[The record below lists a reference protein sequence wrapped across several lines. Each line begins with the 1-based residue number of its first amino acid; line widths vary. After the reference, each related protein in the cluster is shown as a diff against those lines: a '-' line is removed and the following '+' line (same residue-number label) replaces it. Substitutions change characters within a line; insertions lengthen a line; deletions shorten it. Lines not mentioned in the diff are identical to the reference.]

1 MVFSGFFIYT
11 YGMKKLLLILALSL
25 CAMPSIVAAEVFA
38 DDYVFQK
45 QIVINNKHT
54 CQAFRIHQ
62 NWFATAA
69 HCVEVCAEQG
79 SCQVKILLAQGS
91 VNASVTVGVRDVF
104 IPEQYRTVDA
114 KQRVSTHKN
123 WDVAL
128 LHYQPEEYVYEFPE
142 GGMATAEEFN
152 QALKESRRL
161 RLQWRGATRPEI
173 PVLYTYGGHDL
184 MTLKENLIVPRWNFG
199 QMVSFSNPKTVLY
212 FGEKQALWGADGFGV
227 DHGNSGG
234 AVVLPNGGI
243 IGIATAIMDNQLPAD
258 VRQAFPTFGQA
269 HDFFLFNGFA
279 PKTTMAFIG
288 KTLAH
293 YGDRVR
299 TKKLRKIT
307 PTLDPTMPPT
317 TVQAK

>member
-1 MVFSGFFIYT
+1 MLCLGAVP
-11 YGMKKLLLILALSL
+11 LA
-25 CAMPSIVAAEVFA
+25 VAAEIFA

-45 QIVINNKHT
+45 QIIVNNRHT

-69 HCVEVCAEQG
+69 HCVEECVG
-79 SCQVKILLAQGS
+79 SGPCQVKILLAQGA
-91 VNASVTVGVRDVF
+91 VNASATVSTRDVF
-104 IPEQYRTVDA
+104 IPKPYRTVDA

-128 LHYQPEEYVYEFPE
+128 LHYQPEEYVYEFSE
-142 GGMATAEEFN
+142 GGMATSEEFN
-152 QALKESRRL
+152 QALKESRSL
-161 RLQWRGATRPEI
+161 RVQWKGAVRPQI
-173 PVLYTYGGHDL
+173 PVLYTYGGNDL

-199 QMVSFSNPKTVLY
+199 QMESFSNPQTVLY

-243 IGIATAIMDNQLPAD
+243 IGVATAIMDNQLPSD
-258 VRQAFPTFGQA
+258 VRQAFPTFGRA

-279 PKTTMAFIG
+279 PKTTLAFIE

-299 TKKLRKIT
+299 IKKLHKVT
-307 PTLDPTMPPT
+307 PTIDPTASST
-317 TVQAK
+317 VVQAK